1 MNVSKIKLY
10 LQGFIVFFVLFFLI
24 NRLFEPMPENLGLDI
39 FRSALNG
46 LIFSILIIQSHLIKS
61 AEKGCPYYDKENA
74 SPFQEHTMECDYSL
88 SEIKGVFKDSD
99 KFENIQMNE
108 EEQRI
113 KMRYSSIFPLRKDKI
128 AIQKAD
134 NNKIRISSRPPYSFE
149 FLDNGRNIGHIKH
162 IADTLTIEKQ

>member
-1 MNVSKIKLY
+1 MNTSKLKLY
-10 LQGFIVFFVLFFLI
+10 LQGFLWFFIAFSLI
-24 NRLFEPMPENLGLDI
+24 NWIFEGSFKQSLFLSFLQGFI
-39 FRSALNG
+39 
-46 LIFSILIIQSHLIKS
+46 ISILIVQAHLIKS

-88 SEIKGVFKDSD
+88 SEIKGIFKDSD
-99 KFENIQMNE
+99 KFENIQMNDE
-108 EEQRI
+108 ERRI

-128 AIQKAD
+128 AIQQEG

-162 IADTLTIEKQ
+162 IADTITIEKQ